1 MEFGQ
6 FLHAPNRSP
15 RTATT
20 VAGTAATPTATPTT
34 AATATPTA
42 TASAAFVAFL
52 AFLAILALSPAP
64 LAAQEQTTDTD
75 FDLDRAWISEPGQVD
90 PFLVEQ
96 VKPLAAA
103 LDARELEKSTW
114 LLVVE
119 HPAGRL
125 ALVTDQLS
133 YHHVAQGSIRGEP
146 WMVSF

>member
-1 MEFGQ
+1 MT
-6 FLHAPNRSP
+6 HTPDRRPS
-15 RTATT
+15 
-20 VAGTAATPTATPTT
+20 VAANSTAAAI
-34 AATATPTA
+34 
-42 TASAAFVAFL
+42 SAAAL
-52 AFLAILALSPAP
+52 LALSAAISAAP
-64 LAAQEQTTDTD
+64 LAAQAQTPDTD

-103 LDARELEKSTW
+103 LDAKELEKSTW

>member
-1 MEFGQ
+1 MTRT
-6 FLHAPNRSP
+6 PDCSP
-15 RTATT
+15 RMA
-20 VAGTAATPTATPTT
+20 AAAATAAAATT
-34 AATATPTA
+34 AAALVAFVTLSATPL
-42 TASAAFVAFL
+42 VA
-52 AFLAILALSPAP
+52 
-64 LAAQEQTTDTD
+64 QVQTTDTE

>member
-1 MEFGQ
+1 MTRT
-6 FLHAPNRSP
+6 PDCSP
-15 RTATT
+15 RMAAAAAL
-20 VAGTAATPTATPTT
+20 VALVTLSATPL
-34 AATATPTA
+34 
-42 TASAAFVAFL
+42 VA
-52 AFLAILALSPAP
+52 
-64 LAAQEQTTDTD
+64 QVQTTDTE